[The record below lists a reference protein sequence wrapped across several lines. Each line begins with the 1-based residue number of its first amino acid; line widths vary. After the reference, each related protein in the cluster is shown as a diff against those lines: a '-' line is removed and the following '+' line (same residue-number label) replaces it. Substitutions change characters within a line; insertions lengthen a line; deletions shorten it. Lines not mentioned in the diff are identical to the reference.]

1 MDDYDR
7 QNLNF
12 LLNITPEV
20 LQDWYDL
27 MDEDDHEYASELL
40 AAYKEELDLKRT
52 FYEIEEIN
60 LESTSDA
67 AEYLSKFR
75 KK

>member
-1 MDDYDR
+1 
-7 QNLNF
+7 
-12 LLNITPEV
+12 
-20 LQDWYDL
+20 